1 MIATTP
7 LPGWFK
13 LASQVLTEAVLKN
26 YDLASR
32 AMQELHDTFGPEV
45 VPSVM
50 MAWIDTMLNRV
61 RVPSP
66 DKLAGFLF
74 QDESS
79 PTTINT
85 VDGVPAP
92 VAWAGRLIVARH
104 LDDEAQARA
113 LIDSIPTD
121 ADYGRHVSALLST
134 VAANLRMAGYADSIR
149 RSRGAP

>member
-1 MIATTP
+1 MTTTP

-26 YDLASR
+26 YNLASR

-45 VPSVM
+45 VPEVM

-61 RVPSP
+61 PAP
-66 DKLAGFLF
+66 PADKLAGFVF
-74 QDESS
+74 QDEAR
-79 PTTINT
+79 PGKLDT

-121 ADYGRHVSALLST
+121 AEYGRHVSALLST
-134 VAANLRMAGYADSIR
+134 VAANLRMAGYADGIR
-149 RSRGAP
+149 RARGAP